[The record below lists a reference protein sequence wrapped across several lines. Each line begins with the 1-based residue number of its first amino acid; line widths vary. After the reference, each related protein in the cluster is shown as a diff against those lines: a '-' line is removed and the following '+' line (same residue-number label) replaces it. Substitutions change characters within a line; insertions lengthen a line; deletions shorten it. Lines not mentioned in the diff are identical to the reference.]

1 MDVSP
6 EDLKELR
13 DILDKLK
20 VSSAALPKGAR
31 GGGVPGQ
38 NTGYDELARQTRTN
52 PNSRRILFQELH
64 DLMQELPESV
74 YHGTKL
80 KNLMR
85 GKAPR
90 RKG

>member
-6 EDLKELR
+6 EELQELR

-20 VSSAALPKGAR
+20 FNSAALPKKAR

-38 NTGYDELARQTRTN
+38 NTSYDELARGVRSN
-52 PNSRRILFQELH
+52 RNARRIVLGEL
-64 DLMQELPESV
+64 DSLMQELPDSL
-74 YHGTKL
+74 YKGTQ
-80 KNLMR
+80 MRHVIR